1 MRNHRAILK
10 DAARRAGDCKMG
22 LYVILMG
29 VQGAGKGL
37 QAKLIEEHYGIPQ
50 VSTGDLFRAM
60 RTRQD
65 ELARKVQDIMASGQL
80 VNDDTTNAIVADRL
94 AQADAQKGVILDG
107 YPRNQIQAAFLES
120 HLQEKGARV
129 NAVLLLELDLY
140 VAFKRAFGRVSADDG
155 TSYNYYYKAAGVDF
169 RWTPANDG
177 LYPPRL
183 DASLAASGEVLKRR
197 PDDASADAI
206 IKRIDT
212 FLETTEPLIS
222 YFEATGRVRKIN
234 ADQSIEAV
242 WADIKLA
249 LETN

>member
-1 MRNHRAILK
+1 
-10 DAARRAGDCKMG
+10 MG

-37 QAKLIEEHYGIPQ
+37 QAKLIEERYGIPQ

-60 RTRQD
+60 RARKD
-65 ELARKVQDIMASGQL
+65 ALARKVQAIMVSGQL
-80 VNDDTTNAIVADRL
+80 VDDDTTNAIVADRL
-94 AQADAQKGVILDG
+94 AQADARKGVILDG
-107 YPRNQIQAAFLES
+107 YPRNRIQAAFLER
-120 HLQEKGARV
+120 HLQAKGARV

-155 TSYNYYYKAAGVDF
+155 ASYNYYYNADGVDF
-169 RWTPANDG
+169 FWTPADDSSF
-177 LYPPRL
+177 PPRL
-183 DASLAASGEVLKRR
+183 DASLSDGGEVLRRR

-212 FLETTEPLIS
+212 FLETTQPLIS
-222 YFEATGRVRKIN
+222 YFQAKGIVRKIN

-242 WADIKLA
+242 WAEIERA
-249 LETN
+249 LETD

>member
-1 MRNHRAILK
+1 MS
-10 DAARRAGDCKMG
+10 

-37 QAKLIEEHYGIPQ
+37 QAKLIEERFGIPQ

-60 RTRQD
+60 RARKD
-65 ELARKVQDIMASGQL
+65 ALARKVQDIMASGQL
-80 VNDDTTNAIVADRL
+80 VDDDTTNAIVADRL

-107 YPRNQIQAAFLES
+107 YPRNRIQAAFLER

-155 TSYNYYYKAAGVDF
+155 ASYNYYYNADGVEF
-169 RWTPANDG
+169 SWTPADDNS
-177 LYPPRL
+177 YPPRL
-183 DASLAASGEVLKRR
+183 EASLRDGGEMLRRR

-212 FLETTEPLIS
+212 FLETTQPLIS
-222 YFEATGRVRKIN
+222 YFEAKGSVRKID

-242 WADIKLA
+242 WAEIKRALA
-249 LETN
+249 TV

>member
-1 MRNHRAILK
+1 MS
-10 DAARRAGDCKMG
+10 

-37 QAKLIEEHYGIPQ
+37 QARLIEERYGIPQ

-65 ELARKVQDIMASGQL
+65 DLARKVQDIMASGQL
-80 VNDDTTNAIVADRL
+80 VDDDTTNAIVADRL
-94 AQADAQKGVILDG
+94 AQADAQNGVILDG

-120 HLQEKGARV
+120 HLADKGARV

-140 VAFKRAFGRVSADDG
+140 VAFKRAFGRVSDDDG
-155 TSYNYYYKAAGVDF
+155 NSYNCYYNADGVDF
-169 RWTPANDG
+169 SWASAKDSS
-177 LYPPRL
+177 YPPRL
-183 DASLAASGEVLKRR
+183 DATLRASGESLKRR

-212 FLETTEPLIS
+212 YLETTQPLIK
-222 YFEATGRVRKIN
+222 YFEAKGSVRKIN

-242 WADIKLA
+242 WADIARA
-249 LETN
+249 LETG

>member
-1 MRNHRAILK
+1 MS
-10 DAARRAGDCKMG
+10 

-37 QAKLIEEHYGIPQ
+37 QAKLIEERYGIPQ

-60 RTRQD
+60 RTRKD
-65 ELARKVQDIMASGQL
+65 ALARKVQDIMVSGRL
-80 VNDDTTNAIVADRL
+80 VDDDTTNAIVADRL
-94 AQADAQKGVILDG
+94 AQADAQNGVILDG
-107 YPRNQIQAAFLES
+107 YPRNRIQAAFLEQ
-120 HLQEKGARV
+120 HLQAKGARV

-155 TSYNYYYKAAGVDF
+155 ASYNYYYNADGVDF
-169 RWTPANDG
+169 CWTPADDSSF
-177 LYPPRL
+177 PPRL
-183 DASLAASGEVLKRR
+183 DASLRHGGEVLKRR

-212 FLETTEPLIS
+212 FLETTQPLIN
-222 YFEATGRVRKIN
+222 YFEAKGSVRKIN

-242 WADIKLA
+242 WAEIERALA
-249 LETN
+249 TD